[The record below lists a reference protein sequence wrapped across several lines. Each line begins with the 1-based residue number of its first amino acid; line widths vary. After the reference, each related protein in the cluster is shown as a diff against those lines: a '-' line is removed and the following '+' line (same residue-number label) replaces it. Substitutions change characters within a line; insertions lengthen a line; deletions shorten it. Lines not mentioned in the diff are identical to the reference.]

1 LSGSVKNF
9 SGFSVTEVE
18 DKLFAIGKNFCPVE
32 LNPPFVRM
40 QKELDAFFRILRI
53 KWNFLDQQDTRSSL
67 EKKFY
72 LKSDWMPPR
81 ACGELETF
89 ISQIQ
94 QKFDKWRPPRWLKD
108 NLTVDERRLLKD
120 IKKDK
125 KTMYMWEDKGPSF
138 TKLKV
143 CQYVQ

>member
-1 LSGSVKNF
+1 MGCDKKKKRKFKRRYLQPQPRKPRQRSRKHKNNTEQQTLSGSVKNF

-18 DKLFAIGKNFCPVE
+18 DKLFARGKNFCPVE

-53 KWNFLDQQDTRSSL
+53 KWHFLDQQDTRSSL
-67 EKKFY
+67 ETKFY

-94 QKFDKWRPPRWLKD
+94 QKFDKWRPLD
-108 NLTVDERRLLKD
+108 
-120 IKKDK
+120 
-125 KTMYMWEDKGPSF
+125 G
-138 TKLKV
+138 
-143 CQYVQ
+143 